1 MLDLIVDDDF
11 YDDDSDDVYFYPVHG
26 SVSSR
31 VENYA
36 KTKKTFSIGY
46 SLFFGPPSLPEH
58 NISVVGNRNYS
69 EPYLIPMQ

>member
-11 YDDDSDDVYFYPVHG
+11 YSYPVHG

-36 KTKKTFSIGY
+36 KTKKKRFQLDIRY
-46 SLFFGPPSLPEH
+46 SLFVFGPPNSLPEH

>member
-1 MLDLIVDDDF
+1 MSDLIVDEDF
-11 YDDDSDDVYFYPVHG
+11 YFYPVHG

-36 KTKKTFSIGY
+36 KTKKKSSVGC
-46 SLFFGPPSLPEH
+46 SLFFGLPNRLPEH

>member
-11 YDDDSDDVYFYPVHG
+11 YDDDSDDFYFYPVHG

-36 KTKKTFSIGY
+36 KTKKNVFNWIFVIFWTT
-46 SLFFGPPSLPEH
+46 
-58 NISVVGNRNYS
+58 
-69 EPYLIPMQ
+69 